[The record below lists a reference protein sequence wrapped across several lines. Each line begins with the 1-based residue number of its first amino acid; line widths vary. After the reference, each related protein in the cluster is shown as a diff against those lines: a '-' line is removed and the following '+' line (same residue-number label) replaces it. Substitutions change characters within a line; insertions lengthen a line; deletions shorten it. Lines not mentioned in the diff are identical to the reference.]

1 MTIGHNTTPE
11 LIKQTVEEVERA
23 NDEIK
28 ALQEHRAEVFKKAK
42 SLGLD
47 PRIIRKAIALRAMDA
62 DKLAEQEALLE
73 LYMAALGDYAST
85 ELGKAGAPR

>member
-11 LIKQTVEEVERA
+11 LIKQTVAKIERM

-28 ALQEHRAEVFKKAK
+28 ALQLDRAELYKEAK
-42 SLGLD
+42 GNGLD
-47 PRIIRKAIALRAMDA
+47 AKIIRKAIALRAMDA
-62 DKLAEQEALLE
+62 DKLAEQEATLE